1 MSVTGILF
9 YILLGGV
16 MALAAF
22 CVHSFQRRTTLDW
35 QSWAYAG
42 AAILLVAFGLAW
54 AYMSMLEGEPQAAV
68 MGIVMFSGT
77 GVFFG
82 FLSWWRVRPAVTD
95 DEQRIE
101 RSITNRSTVTPG
113 KIAAIILLVIFVF
126 GLPVSL
132 FVKNVG
138 DTLFSPEKIGEL
150 VVDNIISDTALP
162 KSIKKAMVAQVRH
175 GAAGF
180 TLEQRL
186 MLSMT
191 GSVDEREW
199 VALLD
204 LAIPEQERVELTA
217 QATEAFFIWLDS
229 DQAYPELVIPTGEYA
244 AAFESHAEE
253 IIPWVYDSTLFPG
266 CSEEQEARYAR
277 GEFGSDLKSLIS
289 CRPAAESRAQL
300 IPHAAE
306 LLRKEIQSQDIPQTV
321 SLSEELNKAQLTP
334 EKMSLQKKKI
344 NTLRTLTHGVWLLP
358 LLLLSGALA
367 CAVRS
372 CNALAAWLKW
382 PLVATGLLGLLMAN
396 SFMSPTGIFEQLLS
410 APPAETPAAAFAIIK
425 KLLSTLFHEAGE
437 TLFMQMSVALVA
449 GALLLLLPLLAKGCR
464 EREP

>member
-1 MSVTGILF
+1 MSVIGILF
-9 YILLGGV
+9 YILLGGL

-22 CVHSFQRRTTLDW
+22 CVYNFHRRTPFDW
-35 QSWAYAG
+35 QSRAYAV

-54 AYMSMLEGEPQAAV
+54 AYTSMLEGEPRAAV

-82 FLSWWRVRPAVTD
+82 FLSWWRTRPAVTD

-101 RSITNRSTVTPG
+101 RQITNRMTVTPG
-113 KIAAIILLVIFVF
+113 KLAAIILLVLFVLS
-126 GLPVSL
+126 LPVSL
-132 FVKNVG
+132 FVKNMG
-138 DTLFSPEKIGEL
+138 DTLFSPEKIGKL

-175 GAAGF
+175 GAEKF

-204 LAIPEQERVELTA
+204 LVMPEKARVAMTQ
-217 QATEAFFIWLDS
+217 QATGAFFAWLDS
-229 DQAYPELVIPTGEYA
+229 EQAYPELVIPTGEYA
-244 AAFESHAEE
+244 AVFESHAEE
-253 IIPWVYDSTLFPG
+253 IIPWIYDSTLFPV

-277 GEFGSDLKSLIS
+277 GDFGSDLKSLIG
-289 CRPAAESRAQL
+289 CRPAVESRAQL

-321 SLSEELNKAQLTP
+321 SLSEELSKAQMTS
-334 EKMSLQKKKI
+334 EKMSLQKKRI
-344 NTLRTLTHGVWLLP
+344 NTLRTLTLAVWLLP
-358 LLLLSGALA
+358 LLLLAGALA
-367 CAVRS
+367 CVVRS
-372 CNALAAWLKW
+372 RNDLVTWLKW
-382 PLVATGLLGLLMAN
+382 PLLSTGLFGLLLVRTLL
-396 SFMSPTGIFEQLLS
+396 SPTGFMAQALS
-410 APPAETPAAAFAIIK
+410 TPPAEMPAAAFAIIK
-425 KLLSTLFHEAGE
+425 KFLIALFHQAGE
-437 TLFMQMSVALVA
+437 ALFVQMSVAMVV
-449 GALLLLLPLLAKGCR
+449 GAVLLLLPLLSNGR
-464 EREP
+464 RDRSN